1 MRTGTGIKVA
11 KPVILIGGDYFR
23 IIRHSSMII
32 AAPPPTFFLKQHR
45 PKERPSELGKLLQN
59 KSMIRISESQIKSR
73 SKIVP
78 ESCNLRSVRASEKA
92 LTWLDLRMEEW
103 SRKHR

>member
-1 MRTGTGIKVA
+1 MRARTGIKVA

-32 AAPPPTFFLKQHR
+32 APSLTSFLKQHR

-78 ESCNLRSVRASEKA
+78 ESCNLTSVRSSEKA
-92 LTWLDLRMEEW
+92 LTWLDLRMEGW
-103 SRKHR
+103 NRKHR

>member
-32 AAPPPTFFLKQHR
+32 APSPTSFLKQHR

-59 KSMIRISESQIKSR
+59 KS
-73 SKIVP
+73 IVP
-78 ESCNLRSVRASEKA
+78 ESCNLRSVRSSEKA

-103 SRKHR
+103 NRKHR